1 MPLFYLSKKEY
12 NAILNVVYRGNAVN
26 LEKQPDFLSVYADMC
41 CM

>member
-26 LEKQPDFLSVYADMC
+26 LENTA
-41 CM
+41 